1 MKILSLLL
9 LTLCVLSK
17 PSVLV
22 VLDSW
27 SIKDTHSLWF
37 SKLKEKY
44 DLTIKFAEEKNIK
57 LMNFDE
63 SNYDHVMIIAPSV
76 SIADSNINEEALL
89 EFFDNGHS
97 ILMMGDTLMK
107 KYQRNFVKN
116 FGIDVF
122 PQDNILGDNN

>member
-1 MKILSLLL
+1 MKILVLLL
-9 LTLCVLSK
+9 LSIGILSK

-37 SKLKEKY
+37 SKLRETY
-44 DLTIKFAEEKNIK
+44 DLTLKFVEEKNIK

-63 SNYDHVMIIAPSV
+63 SNYDHVLMIAPSS
-76 SIADSNINEEALL
+76 SIVDSNINEESLL

-97 ILMMGDTLMK
+97 ILMVGDTLTK
-107 KYQRNFVKN
+107 KF
-116 FGIDVF
+116 
-122 PQDNILGDNN
+122 